1 MNFNLMEYRR
11 PALLLSL
18 VLVVLSLG
26 LLLFRGLNLGID
38 FTGGNVIQVEF
49 GNRPD
54 VAEVR
59 EVVSAVVAK
68 GAMIQNF
75 GETGIIIRTNEDT
88 EGSREQV
95 VKVLQGKYADMKVI
109 GFEKVGPVVGREL
122 RNQAIVGISIALVA
136 ILIYITVRFQFRF
149 AVVSVVPLVHDVI
162 IALGFFSLTQME
174 IASSFIAA
182 LLTIVGYSLNN
193 TIIILDRIRENW
205 RDLPKA
211 GIVELVNRS
220 VNQTLYDTVVE
231 FNRMNENAKQL
242 RDGKHRTY
250 YQIANF
256 SINEV
261 FVRTINTT
269 LTTLFPVIALCVWGG
284 PVLQA
289 FSYAMLVGI
298 IAGTYSSIFV
308 ATGALIEWWLR
319 KPE

>member
-1 MNFNLMEYRR
+1 MKVINLMGYRK
-11 PALLLSL
+11 PALLVSA
-18 VLVVLSLG
+18 VLVIASLG

-49 GNRPD
+49 ENRPE

-75 GETGIIIRTNEDT
+75 GEKGVIIRTNEDT
-88 EGSREQV
+88 ERSREQV
-95 VKVLQGKYADMKVI
+95 VKTLQGKYADMKVI
-109 GFEKVGPVVGREL
+109 GFEKVGPVVGKEL
-122 RNQAIVGISIALVA
+122 RNQAIVGITIALIA

-149 AVVSVVPLVHDVI
+149 AVVSVVPLVHDVVV
-162 IALGFFSLTQME
+162 ALGFFSLTQME

-205 RDLPKA
+205 RDLSKV
-211 GIVELVNRS
+211 GVVELVNRS
-220 VNQTLYDTVVE
+220 VNQTLSRTV
-231 FNRMNENAKQL
+231 
-242 RDGKHRTY
+242 
-250 YQIANF
+250 
-256 SINEV
+256 
-261 FVRTINTT
+261 NTT
-269 LTTLFPVIALCVWGG
+269 LTTLFPVVALCVWGG
-284 PVLQA
+284 PVLAA

-308 ATGALIEWWLR
+308 ATGALIEWWLW